1 MVLVYM
7 VYRRGKAL
15 LLLACFVLP
24 LEAECWW
31 KWVGE
36 GEHGVVPTNDD
47 VGVMKKKKKKKN
59 TNTNTNK
66 EEGGEE

>member
-36 GEHGVVPTNDD
+36 GEHGVVPTND
-47 VGVMKKKKKKKN
+47 VYEKKGG
-59 TNTNTNK
+59 
-66 EEGGEE
+66 EGGVVNNLLL

>member
-47 VGVMKKKKKKKN
+47 VGCD
-59 TNTNTNK
+59 
-66 EEGGEE
+66 EEDAENPYIYEYVRI

>member
-24 LEAECWW
+24 LEAEYWW

-47 VGVMKKKKKKKN
+47 VGVMKKKKKKILL
-59 TNTNTNK
+59 
-66 EEGGEE
+66 G

>member
-24 LEAECWW
+24 LEAEYWW

-36 GEHGVVPTNDD
+36 GEHGVVPTND
-47 VGVMKKKKKKKN
+47 VYVKR
-59 TNTNTNK
+59 NK
-66 EEGGEE
+66 